1 MARLNESFNAN
12 DLPEDTGV
20 DFTPLPAGDY
30 DVTIVKVEIK
40 DNSSKTGHYFNLKL
54 EVTGPT
60 HIGRFLFGKLNV
72 KNESAKA
79 EQIARGQL
87 GSILRALGIE
97 VLEDTDQ
104 LIGGPLRVTVT
115 IKPADGQYPAGNEI
129 KAYKAQGDAPSAAP
143 AAAAAARAPVK
154 PAPAAAPAKAAPPWA
169 KRA

>member
-12 DLPEDTGV
+12 ELPEDTGG

-40 DNSSKTGHYFNLKL
+40 DNNSKTGHYFDFKF

-60 HIGRFLFGKLNV
+60 NIGRFLFGKLNV

-87 GSILRALGIE
+87 GAILRALGIE
-97 VLEDTDQ
+97 ILDDTDQ
-104 LIGGPLRVTVT
+104 LLGGPLCVKVAVKAATE
-115 IKPADGQYPAGNEI
+115 KYPAGNEI
-129 KAYKAQGDAPSAAP
+129 KAYKAAGDTPAP
-143 AAAAAARAPVK
+143 AARAPVAAK

-169 KRA
+169 KR